1 MSSDLDKSIMALLEK
16 KKADGRAWSQ
26 QAAKNAEVE
35 ASKSSDPI
43 MTVREYLTMPKSQ
56 AEVFLNLWVQRQTNV
71 SMASAQAHGL
81 RLKAMLAVAD
91 GSE

>member
-16 KKADGRAWSQ
+16 KKAYGQAWSRRFD
-26 QAAKNAEVE
+26 AAVAAA
-35 ASKSSDPI
+35 ASESSDPI
-43 MTVREYLTMPKSQ
+43 MTVREYLTMREPI
-56 AEVFLNLWVQRQTNV
+56 AEIFLNEWVKRQTNA
-71 SMASAQAHGL
+71 SMASAQAQGL

>member
-16 KKADGRAWSQ
+16 KKADGQAWSR

-43 MTVREYLTMPKSQ
+43 MTVREYLTLPKSQ
-56 AEVFLNLWVQRQTNV
+56 AEVFLNLWVQRQENA
-71 SMASAQAHGL
+71 SMASAQAQGL